1 MNRMK
6 NRVLHLPFSMLLILS
21 ATILCANYAPAQIG
35 VGTTTP
41 HPSSMMHIS
50 AGAGNNKGLIMPKI
64 SSASRVVL
72 DSTQNIAHGLVFFD
86 TDLQKFYY
94 FHQSPKQWFELDHDW
109 IRKDVAG
116 ASPVVGTH
124 IYSGVPGNVGIGTA
138 STINP
143 GSKLTVVGNLA
154 VGSANYTQ
162 DSVAPANGATFG
174 TWVGVGTR
182 TQTSGMI
189 FNVKGNARVQGNEV
203 VTGQMTASRFSG
215 EGVVPTGGIIM
226 WSGTVTGNFTN
237 GLGLPGTEYD
247 GWALCDGRN
256 GTPDL
261 RGRFV
266 VGMSNSDGNN
276 YSYTNSERNLAAYNT
291 QGNSGG
297 ERTHVLTVGEMP
309 SHDHSGNT
317 TSDGSHTHVTF
328 RNNTT
333 DNTGAGQVADS
344 DVADGTSGA
353 DIESGTNGDGTVE
366 CRTESGGTHNHTISS
381 QGGGS
386 AHENRPPYFVLAY
399 IMKLP

>member
-1 MNRMK
+1 MRNVCIDWLAPLRK
-6 NRVLHLPFSMLLILS
+6 CIQVAALARRATIALILLLPLGL
-21 ATILCANYAPAQIG
+21 AAQIG

-41 HPSSMMHIS
+41 HPSAMMHIS

-94 FHQSPKQWFELDHDW
+94 FHQAPKQWFELDHDW

-138 STINP
+138 ANVNP
-143 GSKLTVVGNLA
+143 ASKLTVVGNLA
-154 VGSANYTQ
+154 VGSAAYTQ
-162 DSVAPANGATFG
+162 DSVAQTGGATFG

-203 VTGQMTASRFSG
+203 VTGQMTANRFSG

-237 GLGLPGTEYD
+237 GLGVAGTEYD

-266 VGMSNSDGNN
+266 VGLTNSDLTN
-276 YSYTNSERNLAAYNT
+276 YSYPNTEKNAPEYLVIGNNGGKDSASLTIANLPPHN
-291 QGNSGG
+291 
-297 ERTHVLTVGEMP
+297 
-309 SHDHSGNT
+309 
-317 TSDGSHTHVTF
+317 HTG
-328 RNNTT
+328 TT
-333 DNTGAGQVADS
+333 DNDGAHFHMIKMDNVQGGVAYAYNIPECFQSDQDYQIPTNTDGAHSHNFTTQNTG
-344 DVADGTSGA
+344 
-353 DIESGTNGDGTVE
+353 SGTK
-366 CRTESGGTHNHTISS
+366 
-381 QGGGS
+381 
-386 AHENRPPYFVLAY
+386 HENRPPYYVLAY